1 MRYNQPCVCGR
12 SSSGRARPCQGRGS
26 EFEPRRPLQKETP
39 SERMVF
45 LFGIWQ
51 RAGLNS
57 LPRPA
62 RSALNQ
68 EVRQGSR
75 EWLCHS
81 WDAGKRVRASSRTP
95 RRSPSCQPAD
105 GGCRSRQPGHFLES
119 ASLHPPQAALR
130 RFPRRVLLGAH
141 RRVSRLTAAAAADSR
156 DTSSKAPRFIR
167 HRRRFGAFL
176 VAYSSALTVVSAASR
191 PLSRRGS
198 RDTSSKPPRFFRRR
212 RRFGAFLV
220 ARSKKQDH
228 PLGGLVFWNVPRA
241 EARKGT
247 SAARKTCRRHVLVPV
262 CVSRRGGQKDQ
273 SLSSLRTAMNASV
286 GTCTVPRLRIFFL
299 PSFCFSSSFFLRV
312 MSPP

>member
-95 RRSPSCQPAD
+95 RRSPSCQPPPAR
-105 GGCRSRQPGHFLES
+105 CRG
-119 ASLHPPQAALR
+119 
-130 RFPRRVLLGAH
+130 
-141 RRVSRLTAAAAADSR
+141 AAAG
-156 DTSSKAPRFIR
+156 TLPRNR
-167 HRRRFGAFL
+167 LA
-176 VAYSSALTVVSAASR
+176 SSAAGGASALSSSPAPKNKTTLWVV
-191 PLSRRGS
+191 LFFGMYRG
-198 RDTSSKPPRFFRRR
+198 PRLER
-212 RRFGAFLV
+212 
-220 ARSKKQDH
+220 ARAQREKRA
-228 PLGGLVFWNVPRA
+228 GGTFWFPCA
-241 EARKGT
+241 
-247 SAARKTCRRHVLVPV
+247 C
-262 CVSRRGGQKDQ
+262 RGGEGKKI
-273 SLSSLRTAMNASV
+273 SRCPA
-286 GTCTVPRLRIFFL
+286 
-299 PSFCFSSSFFLRV
+299 
-312 MSPP
+312 